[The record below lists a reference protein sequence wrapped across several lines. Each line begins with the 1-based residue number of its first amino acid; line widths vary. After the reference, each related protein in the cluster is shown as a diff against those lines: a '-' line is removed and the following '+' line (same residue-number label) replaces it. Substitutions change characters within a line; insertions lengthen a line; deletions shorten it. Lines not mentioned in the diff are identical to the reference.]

1 MKHVATKA
9 IWIGL
14 VIIFILL
21 GAVVVIIGMRMKASP
36 YNSYP
41 KTEARILK
49 VENYQRRSDGSDT
62 KYGST
67 LQVEY
72 TVNGKQVQAWV
83 TFDRDTSLQVGET
96 LTVAYN
102 PDHPSDCHAMNGKP
116 DITRILA
123 LIAGIALVIWICKR
137 TLTSHR

>member
-1 MKHVATKA
+1 MKHVAAKA

-21 GAVVVIIGMRMKASP
+21 GVAAVIIGMRMKASP
-36 YNSYP
+36 YDSYP
-41 KTEARILK
+41 KAEARILK

-83 TFDRDTSLQVGET
+83 TFDRDTSL
-96 LTVAYN
+96 
-102 PDHPSDCHAMNGKP
+102 
-116 DITRILA
+116 
-123 LIAGIALVIWICKR
+123 
-137 TLTSHR
+137 